1 MHTCGYTL
9 IAINTESVGDPEF
22 LLATSLSVQLQIMSL
37 FDQSQYSTC
46 FSAKDYLQ
54 MYYSDQEKD
63 WLSNFRSR
71 LFNEFF
77 KKYSPKWDR
86 KNARLLDFSGG
97 AAILDYVSAAP
108 HVSEIVHSAYKEDE
122 RKEIELWK
130 NNLKDAHDW
139 SPYIKYVVN
148 EIEGLK
154 GDAAWQERIA
164 LLRSKIKVA
173 SCNVY
178 DEHPL
183 TPTEDENSF
192 SIICTTNALEAA
204 CKTYEDF
211 KAIMKKLVKMLRLG
225 GYIIIVFDEEGT
237 FYSVIESKWAI
248 LTLSLAQVQEAVE
261 EAGCVVLMTERDPTP
276 IEYLENPILFD
287 AKAAIFLAA
296 YKVK

>member
-1 MHTCGYTL
+1 
-9 IAINTESVGDPEF
+9 
-22 LLATSLSVQLQIMSL
+22 
-37 FDQSQYSTC
+37 
-46 FSAKDYLQ
+46 
-54 MYYSDQEKD
+54 MYYSDQEKAEFI
-63 WLSNFRSR
+63 NFRSR

-97 AAILDYVSAAP
+97 PVILDYVSAAP

-130 NNLKDAHDW
+130 NDNKDAHDW
-139 SPYIKYVVN
+139 SPYVKYVVN

-154 GDAAWQERIA
+154 GDAAWQERVA
-164 LLRSKIKVA
+164 LLRSKLKVV

-178 DEHPL
+178 NEHPI

-211 KAIMKKLVKMLRLG
+211 KGIMKKLVKMLRLG
-225 GYIIIVFDEEGT
+225 GYIIIVFDEEET
-237 FYSVIESKWAI
+237 FYCVMESKWAN

-261 EAGCVVLMTERDPTP
+261 EAGCVVLMSERDPMP
-276 IEYLENPILFD
+276 IECFENPILFD
-287 AKAAIFLAA
+287 GKAHVFLVA